1 MSVMLSQ
8 ENGYIV
14 WSPPTREVVSQL
26 TTTGVAPAGEQ
37 LVPEVQPR
45 LTRVSTEVQPND
57 RASLDVGP
65 TLNFTDPLVVSGQEN
80 KKMNTDTKSE
90 IFRFIIYFNLSEHC

>member
-65 TLNFTDPLVVSGQEN
+65 TPEL
-80 KKMNTDTKSE
+80 
-90 IFRFIIYFNLSEHC
+90 Y